1 VSVDG
6 VSMVLTQ
13 KQEFAAVIERN
24 GGGVTALN
32 KAIEEKLNSAHPAQ
46 Q

>member
-1 VSVDG
+1 
-6 VSMVLTQ
+6 MVLTQ
-13 KQEFAAVIERN
+13 KQEFAAVIERS

-32 KAIEEKLNSAHPAQ
+32 KAIQDKISSTKTAQ